1 MQTPEAPHCPSA
13 RPGNASCP
21 SPIGLQPHHKPLPPG
36 SSTSS
41 PTGAAGADT
50 ALRYKE
56 RISKRHACLRAQ
68 HRIPVPYRGQRRTRW
83 SSHSDPSLAPA
94 LDIILGE
101 SHIFAQEG
109 PSQSRRRGLEPVFLK
124 GLQESGPK
132 CGRA

>member
-1 MQTPEAPHCPSA
+1 MQTPEAPRCPSA
-13 RPGNASCP
+13 RPGNASRP
-21 SPIGLQPHHKPLPPG
+21 SPVGLQPRHKPLPPG

-50 ALRYKE
+50 ALRHKE
-56 RISKRHACLRAQ
+56 RIAKRHTCLQAQ
-68 HRIPVPYRGQRRTRW
+68 HRIPVPSRGQRRMRW

-94 LDIILGE
+94 LGIILGR

-109 PSQSRRRGLEPVFLK
+109 PSQSRRRGPEPVFLK

-132 CGRA
+132 CGKA